1 MTVITPAI
9 LMLQLKFVPTLF
21 LTVQDV
27 FFVQAGGEEF
37 AVAYENTYKMPIVVT
52 HTMNVFGERQNPE
65 KFIPGVVSAV
75 REGKQVRTLMVR
87 MTMIVLNQI
96 TIHSDTT
103 RTIPGSRHY
112 IHVKDVVD
120 GLMFILSLPRDY
132 KHKGVK
138 NAGIVDGKHVIQE
151 TFLEQPV
158 PNSTSWVLK
167 RLTILSWPT

>member
-1 MTVITPAI
+1 MFGPAPRGVAYDEYDRYNSGNPYAAA
-9 LMLQLKFVPTLF
+9 KVCSNFVF
-21 LTVQDV
+21 DSSGR

-75 REGKQVRTLMVR
+75 REGKQVRTLMMG

-138 NAGIVDGKHVIQE
+138 CRN
-151 TFLEQPV
+151 
-158 PNSTSWVLK
+158 
-167 RLTILSWPT
+167 RC

>member
-1 MTVITPAI
+1 MFGPAPRGVAYDEYDRYNSGNPYAAA
-9 LMLQLKFVPTLF
+9 KVCSNFVF
-21 LTVQDV
+21 DSSGR

-103 RTIPGSRHY
+103 RTIPGLQALHPCEGRGGR
-112 IHVKDVVD
+112 VDVHPLLTQ
-120 GLMFILSLPRDY
+120 GLQAQRCEM
-132 KHKGVK
+132 
-138 NAGIVDGKHVIQE
+138 QE
-151 TFLEQPV
+151 
-158 PNSTSWVLK
+158 
-167 RLTILSWPT
+167 